1 MKKLCLVAH
10 ERTCEESQ
18 VKKKINANSSHRSI
32 SYQFAYN
39 IKCIV
44 TKKKI
49 KILLKTLDNQNST
62 CYNTYK
68 NYYETNKVTKKRT
81 KM

>member
-1 MKKLCLVAH
+1 MYC
-10 ERTCEESQ
+10 
-18 VKKKINANSSHRSI
+18 N
-32 SYQFAYN
+32 
-39 IKCIV
+39 
-44 TKKKI
+44 KKKI
-49 KILLKTLDNQNST
+49 KILLKALDKQNST

>member
-1 MKKLCLVAH
+1 MKKLCSVAH

-18 VKKKINANSSHRSI
+18 VKIKIKTNSSHRSI

-44 TKKKI
+44 TKKKL
-49 KILLKTLDNQNST
+49 KILLKTLDKQNST

>member
-1 MKKLCLVAH
+1 MKKLCSVAH

-18 VKKKINANSSHRSI
+18 EKKKSKANSSHRSI

-49 KILLKTLDNQNST
+49 KNFVK
-62 CYNTYK
+62 NT
-68 NYYETNKVTKKRT
+68 
-81 KM
+81 